1 LFVSP
6 FIIKTQS
13 LDPAMALQKT
23 TTSSAPALATDSHS
37 DSDSAII
44 YTPTSTASM
53 ASSSLTTNITP
64 DPSKSANISVRKYI
78 YLLPYPLLPKTPVPY
93 SIHLPAKNPLN
104 LPPTLFEPTTTLVLT
119 SPLNTF
125 VDLRFFKPLV
135 PSPDS
140 DLQLDWG
147 FAGTSSS
154 VPITKKKWKGVTH
167 TTWTH
172 FVDSRGS
179 SDEVD
184 EGDMYPI
191 SQTLTLEHGHAFHP
205 HVGAVRSHEEMWEDQ
220 LILSTSTSS
229 THDTKICIV
238 LRLHDDA
245 KNARGVVIRL
255 GQYVQ
260 GIVVVGT
267 EVTAERWEWSNEGG
281 WMRTKRVGKGMLPCG
296 VVMREEIMSVGAE
309 IGVGEVKWDVEE
321 VWEWE

>member
-1 LFVSP
+1 
-6 FIIKTQS
+6 
-13 LDPAMALQKT
+13 MAVQKT
-23 TTSSAPALATDSHS
+23 TTSSASALATDSHS

-78 YLLPYPLLPKTPVPY
+78 YLLPYPLPPKTPVPY

-135 PSPDS
+135 PSPYS

-172 FVDSRGS
+172 CVDSRGS
-179 SDEVD
+179 SEEVD

-191 SQTLTLEHGHAFHP
+191 SETLTLEHGHAFHP
-205 HVGAVRSHEEMWEDQ
+205 DVGAVRTHEEMWEDQ
-220 LILSTSTSS
+220 QVLPISTSS
-229 THDTKICIV
+229 DTKICIV
-238 LRLHDDA
+238 LRLYDDA
-245 KNARGVVIRL
+245 KNARGVVVRL

-260 GIVVVGT
+260 GIMLVGT
-267 EVTAERWEWSNEGG
+267 EVTAERWEWSNEG
-281 WMRTKRVGKGMLPCG
+281 WMRTKSVGKGMLPCG
-296 VVMREEIMSVGAE
+296 VAMRAEIMSVGAE
-309 IGVGEVKWDVEE
+309 IGVGEAKWGVEE